1 MDTYIIQVL
10 NGISLSSILLLTA
23 LGLSI
28 TFGLMHVIN
37 MAHGEF
43 LMIGAYTT
51 YVVQNIFK
59 ACMPEGLF
67 DLYYLFALIFS
78 FIIAALIGLI
88 LEATIIKHLYGRPL
102 DSLLVTWGIS
112 LVLQQAARSIFG
124 TPNVEVKSPSFL
136 NGGIALTHTIAFPI
150 KRLFIIALV
159 IVICTSIYFILYKSK
174 SGLKVR
180 AVMQNRK
187 MASCL
192 GVPTRQVD
200 AYTFAV
206 GSGLAGI
213 AGCALTLLGS
223 IGSSLGTNY
232 IVDTF
237 MTVVLGG
244 VGRIAGTAFGA
255 LFMGIGNTTLEFMT
269 NTSLGKVL
277 ILMAVITFLQFK
289 PKGMFTINSRS
300 LDE

>member
-1 MDTYIIQVL
+1 MDTYIIQIF

-28 TFGLMHVIN
+28 TFGLMNVIN

-43 LMIGAYTT
+43 IMIGAYTT
-51 YVVQNIFK
+51 YIVQNIFK
-59 ACMPEGLF
+59 TFVPDEFF
-67 DLYYLFALIFS
+67 DFYYLFALIFS
-78 FIIAALIGLI
+78 FIIAAIIGLI
-88 LEATIIKHLYGRPL
+88 IETTIIKYLYGRPL

-112 LVLQQAARSIFG
+112 LVLQQSARSIFG
-124 TPNVEVKSPSFL
+124 TPNVDVKSPSFL
-136 NGGIALTHTIAFPI
+136 NGSLSITNTIAFPI

-159 IVICTSIYFILYKSK
+159 AIICIGIYFILYKSR

-180 AVMQNRK
+180 AVMQNRN

-192 GVPTRQVD
+192 GVPTRKVD

-213 AGCALTLLGS
+213 AGCALTLIGS
-223 IGSSLGTNY
+223 IGSSLGSSY

-244 VGRIAGTAFGA
+244 VGRIAGTIFGS
-255 LFMGIGNTTLEFMT
+255 LFIGIGNTTLEFMT

-277 ILMAVITFLQFK
+277 ILVAVIIFLQFK
-289 PKGMFTINSRS
+289 PKGMFPVNSRL